1 MILDHFSMNGD
12 YWAVRTV
19 KARDPMLVDR
29 TNTLTVATTDP
40 KTKTV
45 YLSEVL
51 QGDFL
56 MTVFIHELAHCA
68 LYSFGLLNE
77 IHRMTKP
84 KYWIEM
90 EEFICNFLAD
100 FGLRI
105 FRIAFSTLG
114 YDAWKLIPMEFE
126 KHIA

>member
-1 MILDHFSMNGD
+1 MILDRFSMNGD
-12 YWAVRTV
+12 RWEVRTV

-45 YLSEVL
+45 YLSESL
-51 QGDFL
+51 HGDFL

-90 EEFICNFLAD
+90 EEFICNFLSD

-114 YDAWKLIPMEFE
+114 YDAWKIIPMEFE
-126 KHIA
+126 KYIA